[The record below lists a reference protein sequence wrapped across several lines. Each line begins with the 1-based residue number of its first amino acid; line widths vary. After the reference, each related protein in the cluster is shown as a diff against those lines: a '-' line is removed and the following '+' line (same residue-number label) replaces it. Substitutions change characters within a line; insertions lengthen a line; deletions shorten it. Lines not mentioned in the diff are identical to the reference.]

1 MTTSTVSSHD
11 SPSDPLQHHPW
22 LELRKLE
29 KPIRVFDQLPRDNT
43 ANRFNAWLAVRIT
56 KAVGSMWCAYL
67 FAAFDLLSLPSALR
81 SGIQA
86 IVAWVAQTFLQLVLL
101 SIIMVGQDV
110 QAKAADKRANQTYQD
125 AEALLHESQIID
137 THLTSQDT
145 TIAKLQESLSE
156 RLDRLERLLTTVS
169 ANSTDHPT
177 KE

>member
-1 MTTSTVSSHD
+1 MTSPATTSHESASSL
-11 SPSDPLQHHPW
+11 LQHHPW
-22 LELRKLE
+22 LELRKFE
-29 KPIRVFDQLPRDNT
+29 KPVKVFDQLPRNNVF
-43 ANRFNAWLAVRIT
+43 NRFNAWLAVKIT

-110 QAKAADKRANQTYQD
+110 QAKAADKRADQTYQD

-137 THLTSQDT
+137 AHLNSQDSFV
-145 TIAKLQESLSE
+145 AKLEESLGE
-156 RLDRLERLLTTVS
+156 RLDRLEQLLNALPS
-169 ANSTDHPT
+169 SSKTDT
-177 KE
+177 GQQ

>member
-1 MTTSTVSSHD
+1 MTAPTTASHEPT
-11 SPSDPLQHHPW
+11 PSLLQHHPW
-22 LELRKLE
+22 LELRKFE
-29 KPIRVFDQLPRDNT
+29 KPVKVFDQLPRNNVS
-43 ANRFNAWLAVRIT
+43 NRFNAWLAVKIT
-56 KAVGSMWCAYL
+56 KAVGSMWCAYI

-137 THLTSQDT
+137 AHLNSQDSSVT
-145 TIAKLQESLSE
+145 KLEESLHE
-156 RLDRLERLLTTVS
+156 RLDRLEQLLMAISSNPRNDS
-169 ANSTDHPT
+169 AQ
-177 KE
+177 